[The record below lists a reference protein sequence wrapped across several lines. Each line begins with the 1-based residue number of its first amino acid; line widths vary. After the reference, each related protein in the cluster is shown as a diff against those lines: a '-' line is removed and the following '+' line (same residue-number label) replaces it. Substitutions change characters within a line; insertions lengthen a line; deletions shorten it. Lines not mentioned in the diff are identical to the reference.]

1 MSCMARR
8 CEGSIRSPNWAR
20 YCGPCSRKMSAT
32 SNITNSQ
39 IAHELVDGVSAELF
53 GLHREVGV
61 DLGGRRLIKE
71 QPLLDQAQVDTGFE
85 QMGGPRV
92 AQRVHRSA
100 FVKAAVFERGAEG
113 LLHAALGHRLDCLRQ
128 LAMVTA
134 FSGKEQPRM
143 AMRLPVVAQQL

>member
-1 MSCMARR
+1 MSCMVCR

-32 SNITNSQ
+32 STISNSE

-61 DLGGRRLIKE
+61 DAGGGGRAVA

-100 FVKAAVFERGAEG
+100 FVKAAVFERGAKS
-113 LLHAALGHRLDCLRQ
+113 LLHAALGQRL
-128 LAMVTA
+128 
-134 FSGKEQPRM
+134 G
-143 AMRLPVVAQQL
+143 RL